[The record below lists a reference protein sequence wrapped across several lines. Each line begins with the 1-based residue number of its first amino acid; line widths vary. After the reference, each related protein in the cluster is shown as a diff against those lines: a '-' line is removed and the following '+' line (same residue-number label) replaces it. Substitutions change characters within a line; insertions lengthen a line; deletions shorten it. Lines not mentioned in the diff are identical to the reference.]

1 MARHVRVSR
10 SVVDA
15 IIDHARQDAPNECC
29 GMLVGSLDEVDA
41 SVPTRN
47 IAPTPATRYEIDP
60 REHIALNREL
70 RGSGREVVGVYHSHP
85 QGPNRPSASDV
96 AEAFYPQ
103 FVYLIASLANPLD
116 AEVRAFEIKDGEA
129 TEVAMVGASILRSF
143 RSS

>member
-41 SVPTRN
+41 SVPARN

-60 REHIALNREL
+60 REHIALNRAL

-85 QGPNRPSASDV
+85 HGPNRPSKSDIT
-96 AEAFYPQ
+96 EAFYPQ
-103 FVYLIASLANPLD
+103 FVYLIASLANPLE

-129 TEVAMVGASILRSF
+129 TEVPMVDASILR
-143 RSS
+143 